1 MKQNDYYEAFS
12 QIDLSPAARERLL
25 DIPGEAP
32 KRARSLRWGTLAAA
46 AVLAV
51 LMLTGAVYAAVN
63 WFQLRDGSQIE
74 DPDQTESGEPSRPAP
89 RNEIKLE
96 DTGEGNYIGFTLNGW
111 SLPDRRDG
119 VNNIT
124 LKGVTENRQPGSQAS
139 LNTKALGEVYTQY
152 FPISRDMEMLCVQVL
167 DRDGLNYRTYFTRY
181 ETELVKEGTVNGME
195 TVWLLI
201 KGMVMESGVEDTY
214 HLFCHSE
221 ELHCTLVVSS
231 NRGFARCEEALSH
244 LTLVDS
250 GVPIRREALTI
261 GGLRLEEI
269 PDGLEIDWDD
279 TELLGDS
286 MNGWE
291 RKDPDADLSGVYG
304 RLELVRPTDGLG
316 ITLHAYD
323 TYVDYDHVS
332 GFTRSRAGTLNG
344 HEVIWYDAG
353 EGIELIYRYEDGTQ
367 AVLYADGR
375 GPEVEALL
383 EELAT
388 QVDLVT
394 MDLIQR
400 GPLEFYGFAQG

>member
-1 MKQNDYYEAFS
+1 MKQNNYYEAFS

-32 KRARSLRWGTLAAA
+32 KGTRSLRWGTLAAA

-51 LMLTGAVYAAVN
+51 LMLSGVVYAAAN

-74 DPDQTESGEPSRPAP
+74 DPAQMENVEPSRPAP
-89 RNEIKLE
+89 QNEIKLE

-111 SLPDRRDG
+111 SMPDRWEG
-119 VNNIT
+119 INNIT

-139 LNTKALGEVYTQY
+139 LNTEALGELYTQY

-181 ETELVKEGTVNGME
+181 ETELVKEGTMNGME

-201 KGMVMESGVEDTY
+201 KGVVTESGVEDTY

-221 ELHCTLVVSS
+221 ALHCTLVVSS
-231 NRGFARCEEALSH
+231 NRSFDRCEEALSH
-244 LTLVDS
+244 VTLVDS
-250 GVPIRREALTI
+250 GVPIRREALTV
-261 GGLRLEEI
+261 GGLRLPEI
-269 PDGLEIDWDD
+269 PEGFEIDWEF
-279 TELLGDS
+279 TELLETS
-286 MNGWE
+286 MPGWE

-304 RLELVRPTDGLG
+304 RLELVRPADGLG
-316 ITLHAYD
+316 ITIHAYD
-323 TYVDYDHVS
+323 TYVDYDRVS
-332 GFTRSRAGTLNG
+332 GFTRNRAGTLNG
-344 HEVIWYDAG
+344 HEVLWYDAG
-353 EGIELIYRYEDGTQ
+353 EGIELVYRYEDGTQ
-367 AVLYADGR
+367 AVLYADGS

-388 QVDLVT
+388 QIELVT
-394 MDLIQR
+394 MDLIQG